1 MVDDDGPVSSI
12 EQLRLAS
19 DGRCV
24 TDRIGLRG
32 QDLVT
37 AIDLVEVEI
46 AWADLDLDIEQS
58 STAGVA
64 TAAVVMPG
72 G

>member
-1 MVDDDGPVSSI
+1 MSSI
-12 EQLRLAS
+12 EQLRLTS
-19 DGRCV
+19 DGRYV
-24 TDRIGLRG
+24 TERIGLRG

-37 AIDLVEVEI
+37 AIDLVKVEI

-64 TAAVVMPG
+64 TEAVVMPG